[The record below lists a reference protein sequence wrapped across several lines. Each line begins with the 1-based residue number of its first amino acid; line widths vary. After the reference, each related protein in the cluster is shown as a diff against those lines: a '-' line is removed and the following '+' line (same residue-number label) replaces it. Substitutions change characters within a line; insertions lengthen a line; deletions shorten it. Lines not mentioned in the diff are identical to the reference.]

1 MVICDW
7 MTPSLHRPGA
17 THQACEVGTANWSWD
32 QCAMSLL
39 PAKNLGIFW
48 GVVVFGWGGWWA
60 WWASRN
66 GRHDFLELFVWGK
79 KWSGGGNR
87 EGYVTVEV
95 FFLEDWRF
103 GNFSEKASYW
113 IMVCW
118 EHVDFRF
125 SYGAQLEETARLI
138 SRFETRAPI

>member
-7 MTPSLHRPGA
+7 MSPSFHRPGA
-17 THQACEVGTANWSWD
+17 THQACEVGTAYWSWD

-39 PAKNLGIFW
+39 PAKQLVIFW

-60 WWASRN
+60 SRN
-66 GRHDFLELFVWGK
+66 CRHDFLELFVWGK
-79 KWSGGGNR
+79 KSGGG
-87 EGYVTVEV
+87 GFGV
-95 FFLEDWRF
+95 FFEKILECDSTVLFRLKVRC
-103 GNFSEKASYW
+103 FSEKASYW

-125 SYGAQLEETARLI
+125 SYGAQLEETARWI